1 MRLAE
6 LSASHCS
13 NIVEGL
19 VLERKEEGSSE
30 LCRYF
35 VLCGVRFLRLCACNR
50 LNEDNKEEK
59 LVDVSQ
65 GWG

>member
-1 MRLAE
+1 VRLVE

-13 NIVEGL
+13 KIVEGL

-30 LCRYF
+30 LRRSF
-35 VLCGVRFLRLCACNR
+35 VLCGIRFLRLCACNR
-50 LNEDNKEEK
+50 LTEDNKEEE
-59 LVDVSQ
+59 LVDVAP